1 LPELPINP
9 GGILLR
15 TFLTLLVLSFLA
27 LSAEAQVKLIRL
39 SESKSA
45 RLKKS
50 GIHLTPAFN
59 EPWMSF
65 QQVTDGYYLIES
77 PVPDEV
83 NPDDLQDILSFSINS
98 GMPDDSA
105 FFSQWNLPAIGY
117 NQGLLDG
124 LSLQPVLVAVL
135 DTGIEPDHPDLA
147 PSLWR
152 NPGEGNLPDG
162 IDNDR
167 NGLTDDL
174 FGYNFLS
181 NKKQESPVD
190 DHGHGTSVSG
200 IIAAVTGNRIGIA
213 GISPNAEILSVKV
226 FDETGNGTE
235 LEIAKGLL
243 YAWYMGAKVVNMSFG
258 VSNDKSVLLESI
270 CSEMEKAG
278 IILVASSGNSGGYD
292 RHYPSGYESVIS
304 VGASGESGERT
315 VFSMFG
321 NRLDLLAPGSGIP
334 TTALNQSYH
343 GFSGTSASAPHVA
356 AVCAVLAGINPDLT
370 TGQARMLLQETA
382 VKTGTDEFTAQAGA
396 GVVNLTNAIYKIQ
409 NRYDVRISS
418 PKTDDWWKGDSLQI
432 QLSTLTP
439 NFKSWSLYW
448 KSGLGYPDNWNLI
461 KSSETRLAGEKAE
474 TLFWDEIMPKMEPGD
489 SVLSL
494 RLSVTNQNGSVLE
507 DRKTVFRYQKPLK
520 LDFSWIDYA
529 SDKTGFSIWSE
540 VQANH
545 PVTLTLTAE
554 NSGQQSG
561 NTNQMWK
568 YTGFVSSPVFSSGT
582 WNVTVTAADL
592 AGDFIEFRKTL
603 QIPELPQEKTEPD
616 SMVVPGLPNS
626 FLLSKSCDWN
636 RDGVTDFVV
645 SLSDENSEY
654 GPIRFYN
661 GKNLKTPQDSISLK
675 LVPKDLLFWKG
686 KWWFLGLSLGQSFL
700 YSSVTDSTPPVSLS
714 WQSSKESE
722 TWASGLAIKDGK
734 LFLVWRNSAS
744 YRITEFNSTG
754 TQTVRTQVGA
764 YPPSLKLNGP
774 PNSRIVRFTE
784 SFNGPQ
790 LFVADQV
797 GNALVYQWDDRDT
810 LQILFA
816 DPVNLYEPADYLEA
830 TDLNN
835 DGKDELI
842 LLSHDLQ
849 IEHPVF
855 GETFPARWNIRIYS
869 EQDGKPVVLTD
880 QWFLNFMGESQR
892 QNKLTIVPNDGD
904 FFFLFGLHPDL
915 LIGKW
920 NSLKNQI
927 EITARVE
934 NSSMSSGFGNG
945 NINGVPFDFIS
956 NPKGKPTAWNL
967 KKADYPKIKKI
978 IQTSDSTA
986 YLVLDKN
993 YPSASLFRKNNQ
1005 IWEFRSFHSNT
1016 DTIRIRGNADSQEE
1030 FLVSGDQNPVQSLRN
1045 DNLARVRFWKSGEL
1059 NTEVSGRLIQFHASQ
1074 PMQFSSAN
1082 YSEFLWK
1089 GSLPDR
1095 ILLDESGQNLVIRY
1109 PDSLSGLF
1117 PVPDLYDEHGRL
1129 FEKTVLNITLPPLS
1143 PASGGFYIESCQIL
1157 SDYSAL
1163 ISFSDVPDSL
1173 QLYSTPLPVSVKE
1186 TISFEKQWKS
1196 GKTMV
1201 LSYPGRPAGSLGK
1214 PLFLEFSGLKSK
1226 NGVQINH
1233 AGSQVIIE
1241 STGKSVEDVL
1251 VYPNPWNMGK
1261 SGELFLGRLPQTVS
1275 ISIYDVRFRLV
1286 ATIEKTAPGGIISW
1300 NGKDRAGK
1308 TVSSGIYFYLI
1319 KTPDGKEKSGKFAV
1333 IR

>member
-1 LPELPINP
+1 MPINS
-9 GGILLR
+9 GGILHR
-15 TFLTLLVLSFLA
+15 TYLTLFTLIFLPLLSNG
-27 LSAEAQVKLIRL
+27 QVKLIRL
-39 SESKSA
+39 SESKSDQ
-45 RLKKS
+45 LKKS
-50 GIHLTPAFN
+50 GIHLTPAFD

-65 QQVTDGYYLIES
+65 QQVTDGYYLVES
-77 PVPDEV
+77 PFPEEI
-83 NPDDLQDILSFSINS
+83 NPDDLKDILSFQINT
-98 GMPDDSA
+98 GIPDDSA
-105 FFSQWNLPAIGY
+105 YFSQWNLRAIGF
-117 NQGLLDG
+117 NLSMLNGLT
-124 LSLQPVLVAVL
+124 LQPVRVAVL
-135 DTGIEPDHPDLA
+135 DTGIEPDHPDLT
-147 PSLWR
+147 PSIWN
-152 NPGEGNLPDG
+152 NPGEGNIPDG

-174 FGYNFLS
+174 IGYNFLS
-181 NKKQESPVD
+181 NKKQESPID

-213 GISPNAEILSVKV
+213 GISPNAEILSLKV

-334 TTALNQSYH
+334 TTALNQGYH
-343 GFSGTSASAPHVA
+343 GFSGTSASAPHVTA
-356 AVCAVLAGINPDLT
+356 ICAVLAGINPDLT
-370 TGQARMLLQETA
+370 TGQVRMLMQETA
-382 VKTGTDEFTAQAGA
+382 VKTGTDEFTAQSGA

-432 QLSTLTP
+432 QISTLTP
-439 NFKSWSLYW
+439 NFKSWALYW
-448 KSGLGYPDNWNLI
+448 KSGLGYPDDWKLI
-461 KSSETRLAGEKAE
+461 TSSETRLAGENAA
-474 TLFWDEIMPKMEPGD
+474 TLFWDDIMPVMEPGD
-489 SVLSL
+489 SVISI
-494 RLSVTNQNGSVLE
+494 RLSVVNQNGSVLE
-507 DRKTVFRYQKPLK
+507 DRKTVFRYLKPLK
-520 LDFSWIDYA
+520 LDFSWIDFA
-529 SDKTGFSIWSE
+529 WDKSGFSLWSE

-568 YTGFVSSPVFSSGT
+568 YTGFVSSPVFSSGA
-582 WNVTVTAADL
+582 WNVTVKATDL
-592 AGDFIEFRKTL
+592 AGDFIEFRKTV
-603 QIPELPQEKTEPD
+603 QVPELSHDKIEPD
-616 SMVVPGLPNS
+616 SVVLSGLPNS
-626 FLLSKSCDWN
+626 FLLSKNCDWN

-654 GPIRFYN
+654 GAIRFYN
-661 GKNLKTPQDSISLK
+661 GKNLSSPQDSISLK
-675 LVPKDLLFWKG
+675 LVPKDVLYWNG

-700 YSSVTDSTPPVSLS
+700 YSSVTDSTPPVALS

-722 TWASGLAIKDGK
+722 TWASGLAIKEGK
-734 LFLVWRNSAS
+734 LFLIWRNSAS
-744 YRITEFNSTG
+744 YRISEFNSTG
-754 TQTVRTQVGA
+754 TQTVKTQVGA
-764 YPPSLKLNGP
+764 YPQTMKLSGP
-774 PNSRIVRFTE
+774 PNSRVVRFTE

-810 LQILFA
+810 LLMLFA

-830 TDLNN
+830 ADLNQ

-849 IEHPVF
+849 IEHPVY
-855 GETFPARWNIRIYS
+855 GETFPTRWNIRIYS
-869 EQDGKPVVLTD
+869 EQDGKPVVLAD

-892 QNKLTIVPNDGD
+892 QNKLIVDSIDGD

-927 EITARVE
+927 EITARIE
-934 NSSMSSGFGNG
+934 NASMSSGFGKG
-945 NINGVPFDFIS
+945 NINGAWFDFIS
-956 NPKGKPTAWNL
+956 NPKGRPTAWNM
-967 KKADYPKIKKI
+967 KKADFPKINKV

-986 YLVLDKN
+986 YLALDKT
-993 YPSASLFRKNNQ
+993 YPSVSLFRKENKT
-1005 IWEFRSFHSNT
+1005 WDFRSYHSST
-1016 DTIRIRGNADSQEE
+1016 DTIRIKGSPDVQEE
-1030 FLVSGDQNPVQSLRN
+1030 FLVGVNQSPVQSLRN
-1045 DNLARVRFWKSGEL
+1045 DNHAKVKFWKSGEL
-1059 NTEVSGRLIQFHASQ
+1059 KTEVSGRLIQFHASQ
-1074 PMQFSSAN
+1074 PMQFSSEN
-1082 YSEFLWK
+1082 FSDLLWK
-1089 GSLPDR
+1089 HNLPDR
-1095 ILLDESGQNLVIRY
+1095 VLLDESGQNLVIRY
-1109 PDSLSGLF
+1109 PDSLSGLY
-1117 PVPDLYDEHGRL
+1117 PVPDFYDEHGRL
-1129 FEKTVLNITLPPLS
+1129 FGKTVLTVNLPPLS
-1143 PASGGFYIESCQIL
+1143 SATGGFYIASCQSL
-1157 SDYSAL
+1157 SDYSAV
-1163 ISFSDVPDSL
+1163 ITFSEVPDSL
-1173 QLYSTPLPVSVKE
+1173 QLYSTPLPVSEKE
-1186 TISFEKQWKS
+1186 SITFEKQWKS
-1196 GKTMV
+1196 EKSML

-1214 PLFLEFSGLKSK
+1214 PLVLDFSGLKSK
-1226 NGVQINH
+1226 DGPVINP

-1251 VYPNPWNMGK
+1251 VYPNPWNMSK
-1261 SGELFLGRLPQTVS
+1261 SGELYLGRLPQAVS
-1275 ISIYDVRFRLV
+1275 ISIYDIRFRLV
-1286 ATIEKTAPGGIISW
+1286 TTIEKTAPGGSVSW
-1300 NGKDRAGK
+1300 NGKDRGGK
-1308 TVSSGIYFYLI
+1308 TVSSGIYFYIL